1 MKHSK
6 KYLNFY
12 IAVLMV
18 VSFLCFFS
26 QNTSAA
32 TYTGTLNHNTY
43 VYDKSGKRKT
53 SYKKLFKGEKVTLV
67 GNLTSKTVTN
77 PYTSM
82 PYTRSQYDG
91 LPVNAPFYFFVND
104 YGQPKKMCY
113 VSYRMIKK
121 QPYYNMGQGNYVK
134 AANVGHIGK
143 YAVYATEL
151 TLTVKRDA
159 HLYNYAGNPI
169 SQMVKKGQKVR
180 VDALLNLKNYNVS
193 SRVYCF
199 YRIKGTQTY
208 IYANDTKRPRID
220 LQFAETIENRQ
231 KEQDRLHSK
240 NEYEENRSRNNL
252 ERFFMLCYKKEG
264 G

>member
-82 PYTRSQYDG
+82 PYTRIQYDG

-240 NEYEENRSRNNL
+240 N
-252 ERFFMLCYKKEG
+252 
-264 G
+264 